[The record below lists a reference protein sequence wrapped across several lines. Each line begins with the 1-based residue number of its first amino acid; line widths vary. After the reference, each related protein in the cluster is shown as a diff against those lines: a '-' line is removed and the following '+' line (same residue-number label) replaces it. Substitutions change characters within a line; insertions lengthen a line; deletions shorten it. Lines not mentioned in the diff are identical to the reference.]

1 MYGMRIAAGT
11 KIGVR
16 EAQNRFVALPMEAND
31 AEPSGAP
38 SERTIA
44 RYGAL
49 ASGQWGVIM
58 IEAVA
63 AGEDGRSRNRQLAL
77 TKKTLPDFQKLI
89 DAMRAKDGLTL
100 ITIQIN
106 HAGRYALAPRIAYH
120 HDYLDKWHTIDEDT
134 PVLTTDQLDRVADE
148 MAAAAALVAQTGAD
162 GVDVKCC
169 HGYLAA
175 ELMRPANIPTD
186 RWGGA
191 FDNRFRLMQ
200 RMLDA
205 VKENKQFLI
214 GSRISLFEPYEGGL
228 GDDGDENAPLSDDLK
243 KMIDALRA
251 AGASW
256 ICETAGN
263 PYADAEIVRPSRKN
277 EQRYETMNLHHR
289 LAARVKKYAPDMA
302 VIGTGY
308 TLFGSDLM
316 KVAEENIAAGRVDFI
331 GLGRQNFA
339 DPETP
344 RKLLNGDVESV
355 RWCRACEKNNCAQLL
370 RASAEAGCVI
380 HDPYYRTQLKT
391 LKKLNHG

>member
-1 MYGMRIAAGT
+1 MMRIAERT
-11 KIGVR
+11 KIGIR

-31 AEPSGAP
+31 AETAGAP

-44 RYGAL
+44 RYSAL
-49 ASGQWGVIM
+49 ARGQWGVIM

-63 AGEDGRSRNRQLAL
+63 PGDDGRSRNRQLVL
-77 TKKTLPDFQKLI
+77 TKKTLADFQKLI
-89 DAMRAKDGLTL
+89 DAMRAKDSRTL
-100 ITIQIN
+100 ITIQLN
-106 HAGRYALAPRIAYH
+106 HAGRYALAPGIAYH
-120 HDYLDKWHTIDEDT
+120 HDYLDKWHTIDVDT
-134 PVLTTDQLDRVADE
+134 PVLTTDQLDRIADE
-148 MAAAAALVAQTGAD
+148 MAAAAALVGQTGAD

-169 HGYLAA
+169 HGYLAV
-175 ELMRPANIPTD
+175 ELMRPANTRSN

-191 FDNRFRLMQ
+191 FENRFRFMRL
-200 RMLDA
+200 MLDA
-205 VKENKQFLI
+205 LKSVKENKQFLI

-228 GDDGDENAPLSDDLK
+228 GDGGDETEPLSEDLQ
-243 KMIDALRA
+243 KMIDSLRE

-277 EQRYETMNLHHR
+277 EQRFETMNLHHR
-289 LAARVKKYAPDMA
+289 LAARVKKYAPDFA

-308 TLFGSDLM
+308 TLFGADLM
-316 KVAEENIAAGRVDFI
+316 KVAEENLEAGRVDFI

-344 RKLLNGDVESV
+344 KKLLNGDAESV

-370 RASAEAGCVI
+370 RARAEAGCAV
-380 HDPYYRTQLKT
+380 HDPYYRAQLKMI
-391 LKKLNHG
+391 K